1 MTSWPLL
8 SLLIWLP
15 IVGGVVT
22 LAFGNERANA
32 ARWFGIAT
40 ALVTLALT
48 IPLFTGFDHANPG
61 MQFGEEHAW
70 IPAYDIRYSL
80 GADGISVALI
90 GLTTL
95 TSLLVLISAW
105 SSVDKRVS
113 QYYASFLVLEGLMVG
128 VFCALD
134 AMLFDVFFEAML
146 SPMFLFIG
154 VWGGPRRV

>member
-15 IVGGVVT
+15 IVGGLAT

-32 ARWFGIAT
+32 ARWFGVAT
-40 ALVTLALT
+40 ALATLLLT
-48 IPLFTGFDHANPG
+48 IPLFTGFDYANPG

-90 GLTTL
+90 APDHADLAAGADLRVGFGRQARQPVL
-95 TSLLVLISAW
+95 RLV
-105 SSVDKRVS
+105 
-113 QYYASFLVLEGLMVG
+113 
-128 VFCALD
+128 
-134 AMLFDVFFEAML
+134 
-146 SPMFLFIG
+146 P
-154 VWGGPRRV
+154 GPRRPDGRRVLLRSIPCCSTCSSRPC